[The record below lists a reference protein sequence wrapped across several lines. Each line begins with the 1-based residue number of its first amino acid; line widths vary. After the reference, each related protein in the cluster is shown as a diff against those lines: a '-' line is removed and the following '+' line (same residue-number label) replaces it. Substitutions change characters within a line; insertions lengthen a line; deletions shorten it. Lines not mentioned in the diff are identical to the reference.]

1 MGLRCIRWLLLQ
13 PVLVLLLVGEEFLLG
28 CSPAVSNPGS
38 LASRSHRLPPVS
50 QRSYP

>member
-1 MGLRCIRWLLLQ
+1 MHTVAPPAARTA